1 MTIDEKD
8 ITRYKE
14 HLSTKF
20 RSGYKWLAFTWHKY
34 SNDLNKIDDLKCF
47 KTLNEASLYSQSS
60 ESKRLKPIATLLGE
74 IKGEG
79 EYSKSIDEIKL
90 RKQIA
95 QYPIE
100 SFIAGRH
107 LSMDL
112 WSGKLKPLRTRMYR
126 DSKHIRD
133 GDKPDVMLIGKIKNE
148 EVLFNKEN
156 RLDENTGVLFTY
168 AYSDYLNEKTRIYKV
183 DYLRPPDKPVIKQT
197 MLAKCDVHSSKLE
210 FYDGE
215 LQKVE
220 PGESIDHINL
230 DSFSFEPVRIINTEK
245 KTIAGDEKLNG
256 EKHLKLSNRLKN
268 G

>member
-112 WSGKLKPLRTRMYR
+112 WSGKLKPLKWIKAIEPASIHKYDVLERKWAYNRLLHGGYEIEVNNSFSNFENALEFFLQRTRMYR

-133 GDKPDVMLIGKIKNE
+133 GDKPDVMLI
-148 EVLFNKEN
+148 
-156 RLDENTGVLFTY
+156 
-168 AYSDYLNEKTRIYKV
+168 
-183 DYLRPPDKPVIKQT
+183 
-197 MLAKCDVHSSKLE
+197 
-210 FYDGE
+210 
-215 LQKVE
+215 
-220 PGESIDHINL
+220 
-230 DSFSFEPVRIINTEK
+230 
-245 KTIAGDEKLNG
+245 
-256 EKHLKLSNRLKN
+256 
-268 G
+268 